1 VSLPIGPLEPVTDED
16 ILIVYGFHQARIYP
30 EFNRDNVYTL
40 NGVAA
45 FGRLR
50 GRQPKRVFHT
60 GLGLSREADR
70 LRRELAALEGKY
82 GTKVHHVNELH
93 MYDEPAVPGE
103 A

>member
-1 VSLPIGPLEPVTDED
+1 MSLPIGPLEPVNNDD
-16 ILIVYGFHQARIYP
+16 ILIVYGFHQARLYP
-30 EFNRDNVYTL
+30 EFDRNNVYTL
-40 NGVAA
+40 HGVAA

-50 GRQPKRVFHT
+50 GRRPRRIFHT

-70 LRRELAALEGKY
+70 LRQELRLLELKY

-93 MYDEPAVPGE
+93 MYDEPAVPSE

>member
-1 VSLPIGPLEPVTDED
+1 VSLSIGPLDPVTDED

-45 FGRLR
+45 FGRLN

-82 GTKVHHVNELH
+82 GTTVHHVNELY
-93 MYDEPAVPGE
+93 MYDEEIPAS
-103 A
+103 